1 MIRATKEE
9 IEVYLKRMG
18 KHGMQTLSTLGKLQ
32 PFAACMETEIGKVLL
47 GGLIDQHERLL
58 EKVIDLSATDEEKI
72 EFRVIKRMLLELN
85 DKINQYSSRVD
96 QIKKLSA

>member
-1 MIRATKEE
+1 LIRATREE
-9 IEVYLKRMG
+9 IETYLKRMG

-32 PFAACMETEIGKVLL
+32 PFAQCMETEIGKVIL
-47 GGLIDQHERLL
+47 GGLVDQHERLL

-72 EFRVIKRMLLELN
+72 EFRVIKRMLLELS